1 MTADAHSIHSHSHAQ
16 DLVAA
21 VEHALNGN
29 EGFVWVDIFAVRQW
43 PGNDD
48 VDDPA
53 TQPQPQAN
61 SGPTQPESNPNPRS

>member
-1 MTADAHSIHSHSHAQ
+1 MTADAHCGTHSHSHAQ

-53 TQPQPQAN
+53 TQRY
-61 SGPTQPESNPNPRS
+61 NPNPTPTPH